1 MGKRD
6 GLGERGLVHEAAEP
20 TGAGEWRHPIGYGSP
35 SAELEATPP
44 GAWGRRLRRQRS

>member
-20 TGAGEWRHPIGYGSP
+20 TGAVAGAGD
-35 SAELEATPP
+35 ELVDLLLAADGTYVLPLDGP
-44 GAWGRRLRRQRS
+44 LMAS